1 MRFKKHRLLSVIA
14 AALIFL
20 FILILNEVYYDS
32 SEVLIDEKWEQIIDK
47 RQREINESVGCHDFL
62 QKLQGKVSVSVLL
75 IDMDILEIIGQ
86 NRCNQLKMYET
97 PIQVATNSRKDLNFI
112 HRNLFEPFFFESN
125 EQKDYLEFD
134 TKPRRIIPK
143 NFETMK
149 FGNIAVPMKPFRFR
163 KYWEKSRLIECS
175 NTTMNR
181 NEIEKKRRINLQSSV
196 SEMSRLR
203 DLLIQYDM
211 YPFIVEETLLGWY
224 RECSIIPHTQDIDF
238 AIMATEFNSKFVNDM
253 REGRTNFK
261 LTRRLGGLDSLE
273 LTVTP
278 RHGYKLNTNVFFMYR
293 YKNETGGNEFNWIS
307 GLCGDGEKIRYNF
320 PLFEPIC
327 SADFHDHLVWVTCD
341 PKKAIIHEYG
351 EKWYENVPT
360 KNYSC
365 YESVNNVERN
375 VGWYSSWELRKVTF
389 EDGYEYH

>member
-62 QKLQGKVSVSVLL
+62 QKLQTKVSVSVLL

-112 HRNLFEPFFFESN
+112 HRNLFEPYFFESN
-125 EQKDYLEFD
+125 EQNDYLEFD

-181 NEIEKKRRINLQSSV
+181 NDIEKKRRINLQSSV
-196 SEMSRLR
+196 FEMSRLR

-211 YPFIVEETLLGWY
+211 YPFISEGTLLGWY

-238 AIMATEFNSKFVNDM
+238 AIMAAEFNPKFVNDM

-278 RHGYKLNTNVFFMYR
+278 RNGYKLNTNVFFMYR
-293 YKNETGGNEFNWIS
+293 DKNETGGNEFNWIS

-320 PLFEPIC
+320 PLLEPIC

-351 EKWYENVPT
+351 EKWYEDVSTN
-360 KNYSC
+360 NYSR